1 MKRLYQSIRTVACI
15 MVATLLLIG
24 CDAEK
29 STAKKLVKDFL
40 KENLV
45 NNDFKVMSFS
55 ALDSTKHITDSV
67 FKVMRTEAAQ
77 DKAFKKDIQFAEGP
91 KTKKLYYIRIKY
103 RLDNDTCLQTFYL
116 DDQLTRVVSFR
127 NH

>member
-24 CDAEK
+24 GDAEK

-67 FKVMRTEAAQ
+67 FRVMRAEAAQ

>member
-1 MKRLYQSIRTVACI
+1 MKRLYQSIRTVAYI

-67 FKVMRTEAAQ
+67 FKVMRAEAAQ

>member
-29 STAKKLVKDFL
+29 SKAKKLVKDFL

-67 FKVMRTEAAQ
+67 FKVMRAEAAQ

>member
-1 MKRLYQSIRTVACI
+1 
-15 MVATLLLIG
+15 
-24 CDAEK
+24 
-29 STAKKLVKDFL
+29 
-40 KENLV
+40 V

-67 FKVMRTEAAQ
+67 FKVMRAEAAQ

>member
-1 MKRLYQSIRTVACI
+1 MKRLYQSIRTVAYI
-15 MVATLLLIG
+15 I
-24 CDAEK
+24 
-29 STAKKLVKDFL
+29 
-40 KENLV
+40 
-45 NNDFKVMSFS
+45 
-55 ALDSTKHITDSV
+55 
-67 FKVMRTEAAQ
+67 Q

>member
-29 STAKKLVKDFL
+29 STAKKLGKDFL

-67 FKVMRTEAAQ
+67 FKVMRAEAAQ

>member
-45 NNDFKVMSFS
+45 NKDFKVMSFS

-67 FKVMRTEAAQ
+67 FKVMRAEAAQ
-77 DKAFKKDIQFAEGP
+77 DKAFKKDIQVAEGP

>member
-15 MVATLLLIG
+15 MVATMLLIG

-55 ALDSTKHITDSV
+55 SLDSTKHITDSV
-67 FKVMRTEAAQ
+67 FKVMRAEAAQ

-91 KTKKLYYIRIKY
+91 KTKKLYFIRIKY

>member
-67 FKVMRTEAAQ
+67 FKVMRAEAAQ
-77 DKAFKKDIQFAEGP
+77 DKVFKKDIQFAEGP

>member
-67 FKVMRTEAAQ
+67 FKVMRAEAAQ

-103 RLDNDTCLQTFYL
+103 RLDNGTCLQTFYL

>member
-1 MKRLYQSIRTVACI
+1 MKRLYQSIRSVACI

-67 FKVMRTEAAQ
+67 FKVMRAEAAQ

>member
-67 FKVMRTEAAQ
+67 FKVMRAEAAQ

-91 KTKKLYYIRIKY
+91 KTKRLYYIRIKY

>member
-67 FKVMRTEAAQ
+67 FKVMRAEAAQ
-77 DKAFKKDIQFAEGP
+77 DKAFKKDIQFAEGL

>member
-1 MKRLYQSIRTVACI
+1 MKRLYQSIRTVAYI
-15 MVATLLLIG
+15 MVATLLLTG

-67 FKVMRTEAAQ
+67 FKVMRAEAAQ

>member
-67 FKVMRTEAAQ
+67 FKVMRAEAAQ

-116 DDQLTRVVSFR
+116 DDELTRVVSFR

>member
-67 FKVMRTEAAQ
+67 FKVMRAEAAQ
-77 DKAFKKDIQFAEGP
+77 DKAFKKDIQFDEGP

>member
-67 FKVMRTEAAQ
+67 FKVMRAEAAQ

-103 RLDNDTCLQTFYL
+103 RLDNDTCLQTFYF

>member
-15 MVATLLLIG
+15 MLATLLLIG
-24 CDAEK
+24 GDAEK

-67 FKVMRTEAAQ
+67 FKVMRAEAAQ

>member
-1 MKRLYQSIRTVACI
+1 MKRLYQSIRTVACM
-15 MVATLLLIG
+15 MVTTLLLIG

-67 FKVMRTEAAQ
+67 FKVMRAEAAQ

>member
-67 FKVMRTEAAQ
+67 FKIMRAEAAQ

>member
-1 MKRLYQSIRTVACI
+1 MKHLYQSIRIVVCI
-15 MVATLLLIG
+15 MVATMLLTG
-24 CDAEK
+24 CNVEQ
-29 STAKKLVKDFL
+29 STAKKLVKVFL
-40 KENLV
+40 EENLV

-67 FKVMRTEAAQ
+67 FKVMRAEAAQ

-91 KTKKLYYIRIKY
+91 KTKKLYFIRIKY
-103 RLDNDTCLQTFYL
+103 KLENDTCLQTFYL

>member
-1 MKRLYQSIRTVACI
+1 MKRLYQSIRTVAYI

-67 FKVMRTEAAQ
+67 FKVMRAEAAQ

-91 KTKKLYYIRIKY
+91 RTKKLYYIRIKY

>member
-1 MKRLYQSIRTVACI
+1 MKRLYQSIRSVACI

-67 FKVMRTEAAQ
+67 FKVMRAEAEQ

>member
-15 MVATLLLIG
+15 MVGTLLLIG

-67 FKVMRTEAAQ
+67 FKVMRAEAAQ

>member
-67 FKVMRTEAAQ
+67 FKVMRAEAAQ
-77 DKAFKKDIQFAEGP
+77 DKAFKKDIQFVEGP

>member
-67 FKVMRTEAAQ
+67 FKVMRAEAAQ

-116 DDQLTRVVSFR
+116 DDLLTRVVSFR

>member
-24 CDAEK
+24 CDAEE

-67 FKVMRTEAAQ
+67 FKVMRAEAAQ

-116 DDQLTRVVSFR
+116 DDQLTRIVSFR

>member
-67 FKVMRTEAAQ
+67 FKVMRAEAAQ

-116 DDQLTRVVSFR
+116 DDQLTRIVSFR

>member
-55 ALDSTKHITDSV
+55 SLDSTKHITDSV
-67 FKVMRTEAAQ
+67 FKVMRAEAAQ

>member
-67 FKVMRTEAAQ
+67 FKVMRAEAAQ

-116 DDQLTRVVSFR
+116 DDHLTRVVSFR

>member
-1 MKRLYQSIRTVACI
+1 MKRLYQSIRSVACI

-67 FKVMRTEAAQ
+67 FKVMRAEAAQ

-116 DDQLTRVVSFR
+116 DDHLTRVVSFR